1 MVTLYTV
8 KEYVRHMIK
17 RIAGRQ
23 KCHRTTAV
31 NLLFFIGRIL
41 GNGTFPDFC
50 HLSFCAEV
58 RAPSPHRLNLML
70 YYQHTGQRELSNFI
84 SKE

>member
-23 KCHRTTAV
+23 KCHGTTAV
-31 NLLFFIGRIL
+31 NLLFSIGRIL
-41 GNGTFPDFC
+41 GNGTFPNFC
-50 HLSFCAEV
+50 PFIFLCYGLSCEHVLRAE
-58 RAPSPHRLNLML
+58 
-70 YYQHTGQRELSNFI
+70 
-84 SKE
+84 

>member
-50 HLSFCAEV
+50 HPSFLC
-58 RAPSPHRLNLML
+58 
-70 YYQHTGQRELSNFI
+70 
-84 SKE
+84 

>member
-23 KCHRTTAV
+23 KYHGTTAV

-58 RAPSPHRLNLML
+58 RAPSPHCLNLVL
-70 YYQHTGQRELSNFI
+70 YYQHTRQRELSNFI

>member
-23 KCHRTTAV
+23 KCHGTTAV
-31 NLLFFIGRIL
+31 NLLFFYRQNYRKRYIPRFLPPIFL
-41 GNGTFPDFC
+41 C
-50 HLSFCAEV
+50 
-58 RAPSPHRLNLML
+58 
-70 YYQHTGQRELSNFI
+70 
-84 SKE
+84 